1 MASEHGGVAASGGHR
16 QVTGRVDGVNV
27 AHPCAEGGRR
37 IDFFL
42 HDDVFVFL
50 EGATFLSAT
59 ILKPNFD
66 LKRKN
71 RFLVLVLK
79 LQLKY
84 FNRAPDTLNLP

>member
-59 ILKPNFD
+59 SLKPNFD
-66 LKRKN
+66 LKRKKSV
-71 RFLVLVLK
+71 FSLSIKVTAKV
-79 LQLKY
+79 
-84 FNRAPDTLNLP
+84 F